1 MDNVGKNTS
10 KFPKKVK
17 SGEFSTI
24 STHFSTKKGKEVSM
38 LYGEFFH
45 NIDAKGRMNFP
56 ARMRDE
62 LGDRFCITL

>member
-24 STHFSTKKGKEVSM
+24 STHFSTKKGRRSAC
-38 LYGEFFH
+38 FTASSFTTS
-45 NIDAKGRMNFP
+45 
-56 ARMRDE
+56 
-62 LGDRFCITL
+62 TLREE